1 MKSTD
6 LIHYVNQS
14 LFRVGLN
21 VSKDD
26 VGTTLSLQIM
36 NMLSVLPHNMFEFS
50 FVVLGFHNG

>member
-14 LFRVGLN
+14 SCNVALN
-21 VSKDD
+21 VFKDD
-26 VGTTLSLQIM
+26 VDTTLSLQIM